1 MDRWRSLPCLALIV
15 AVITGCATGPSPQ
28 SGPGAAR
35 AETTPARAATSPPAP
50 PAAVVSSPS
59 SSLQHLR
66 LASQMIVQDVAM
78 FVGVERG
85 HFQQMGL
92 DVEIVPFAN
101 ASEIVPALA
110 TDQLEAGAVAP
121 NVAMWNAVARGVPI
135 KIVLDRGTFRP
146 GFGNQALLV
155 RKEVWEA
162 GRARTLADLRGLTIA
177 LTPPGAPTSSGCI
190 LGYGLQRV
198 GQSID
203 DLTIQ
208 PITFGDMLG
217 AMANGSIDAGI
228 LIEPFITRLL
238 QQGTAVKMMGLD
250 EMYPNFTIGV
260 VGLSGRL
267 YNDRDTAKRFVRG
280 YIQAIR
286 DYNATLAQ
294 PPMSPER
301 ERMDQLVANF
311 TKLDIETVRE
321 MVPTGLNPNGAPNQ
335 ESILYCYNYFR
346 EQGQIPQPLSDAQM
360 RAVWGLDLVDEVLN
374 EIGRLPEG

>member
-1 MDRWRSLPCLALIV
+1 VPA
-15 AVITGCATGPSPQ
+15 APAAQAPTATAAPA
-28 SGPGAAR
+28 SGGAAR
-35 AETTPARAATSPPAP
+35 
-50 PAAVVSSPS
+50 
-59 SSLQHLR
+59 QHLR
-66 LASQMIVQDVAM
+66 LGSQMIVQDVAM

-85 HFQQMGL
+85 HFQQVGL

-110 TDQLEAGAVAP
+110 TDQLDAGAVAP

-155 RKEVWEA
+155 RKEVWDA
-162 GRARTLADLRGLTIA
+162 GRGRSLADLRGLVVG

-198 GQSID
+198 GQSLD

-238 QQGTAVKMMGLD
+238 HQGTAVKLMGLD

-260 VGLSGRL
+260 VGISGKL
-267 YNDRDTAKRFVRG
+267 YADRDTAKRFVRG

-294 PPMSPER
+294 PPSSPDR
-301 ERMDQLVANF
+301 ARMDQLVANF
-311 TKLDIETVRE
+311 SKLELETVRE

-335 ESILYCYNYFR
+335 ESILYCYRYFR

-360 RAVWGLDLVDEVLN
+360 REVWGLDLVDEVLH
-374 EIGRLPEG
+374 EIGRLPES

>member
-1 MDRWRSLPCLALIV
+1 MGARGALWLGGLALFL
-15 AVITGCATGPSPQ
+15 ALGGCAPGAPAPAGPGGARAGVPAAPAAQ
-28 SGPGAAR
+28 APTATAAPASGGAAR
-35 AETTPARAATSPPAP
+35 
-50 PAAVVSSPS
+50 
-59 SSLQHLR
+59 QHLR
-66 LASQMIVQDVAM
+66 LGSQMIVQDVAM

-85 HFQQMGL
+85 HFQQVGL

-110 TDQLEAGAVAP
+110 TDQLDAGAVAP

-155 RKEVWEA
+155 RKEVWDA
-162 GRARTLADLRGLTIA
+162 GRGRSLADLRGLVVG

-198 GQSID
+198 GQSLD

-238 QQGTAVKMMGLD
+238 HQGTAVKLMGLD

-260 VGLSGRL
+260 VGISGKL
-267 YNDRDTAKRFVRG
+267 YADRDTAKRFVRG

-294 PPMSPER
+294 PPSSPDR
-301 ERMDQLVANF
+301 ARMDQLVANF
-311 TKLDIETVRE
+311 SKLELETVRE

-335 ESILYCYNYFR
+335 ESILYCYRYFR

-360 RAVWGLDLVDEVLN
+360 REVWGLDLVDEVLH
-374 EIGRLPEG
+374 EIGRLPES